1 MSVSNMSGVAS
12 LAPTLS
18 VQSEIKTISSLME
31 EMTKDGLLNSTS
43 YRLLKTAVSKLKD
56 FQKLNS
62 SNEKKINKWVYF
74 NISQKAFK
82 KVPLMGG

>member
-1 MSVSNMSGVAS
+1 MSVSDMSGVAS

-31 EMTKDGLLNSTS
+31 EMIKDGLLNSTS

-62 SNEKKINKWVYF
+62 SNEKK
-74 NISQKAFK
+74 K
-82 KVPLMGG
+82 KQMSLF